1 MPQLPSVAFLD
12 QNKNIY
18 IMSINIKQLDNKNYL
33 VNQKPVFK
41 EKKKWIFSLLINEE
55 EAKQFFTHL
64 KTIKTNK

>member
-1 MPQLPSVAFLD
+1 
-12 QNKNIY
+12 
-18 IMSINIKQLDNKNYL
+18 MSINIKQLDNKNYL

-55 EAKQFFTHL
+55 EVKQFFTHL